1 MSSSS
6 LTVNKNSEM
15 SFTETA
21 LDFLAPKNPV
31 TQERQFRIIPEW
43 WVHTI
48 GTIAYY
54 GATQKLSNKHC
65 KYDTDLQGRPLSFKQ
80 LIRETGMKIAEKSD
94 RPDLPY
100 AFRAVASKVENAWC
114 MPGGK
119 IAFYEGLIR
128 AFESEYRD
136 FGVGT
141 FTLEEKV
148 AAILGHEIAHAA
160 ASHVSRGYELGLLV
174 GFILSSVAD
183 LLVAFFGDEEGD
195 VHWVIDTILYRL
207 HYLSYALIIT
217 SRSRPNEFE
226 ADKYGMVYLQ
236 RSGYNPAVAI
246 WLQEFFASD
255 EPKTGIKVMDWAMSY
270 FFLHPYAQ
278 ERAKANRETLKLIQA
293 GVLR

>member
-6 LTVNKNSEM
+6 LIVNKNPEM
-15 SFTETA
+15 SLTETA

-43 WVHTI
+43 WMHTMA
-48 GTIAYY
+48 TISYY
-54 GATQKLSNKHC
+54 GATHKLSNKHC
-65 KYDTDLQGRPLSFKQ
+65 KYETDSQGRPLCFKQ
-80 LIRETGMKIAEKSD
+80 LIRETGMKIAQKSD

-114 MPGGK
+114 MSGGK

-128 AFESEYRD
+128 ALESEYRD

-148 AAILGHEIAHAA
+148 AAVLGHEIAHAA
-160 ASHVSRGYELGLLV
+160 ASHGPRGYELGLVV
-174 GFILSSVAD
+174 GFILSSAAD
-183 LLVAFFGDEEGD
+183 LLVALFGDEEGD
-195 VHWVIDTILYRL
+195 VHWVIDTILSRL
-207 HYLSYALIIT
+207 HFLSYALITT
-217 SRSRPNEFE
+217 SRSRPHEFE

-236 RSGYNPAVAI
+236 RAGYNPAVAI

-255 EPKTGIKVMDWAMSY
+255 EPKTGVKVMDWAMS
-270 FFLHPYAQ
+270 FFISYPYSQ

-293 GVLR
+293 GILR